1 MRNTEE
7 GAKPPLRYSLNLS
20 AHFRVWVTVW
30 VKVDPPPDPRIKS
43 TEKQRKS
50 PVFSQKQDF
59 LELLGRFEL
68 PTSSLPILPQ
78 LFFLIL
84 SCFVLKTETLAPQG
98 FQSFLF
104 CVLVS
109 PILRLRMGFF
119 DTRMGFV
126 WVLQRSIIPS
136 ISNASNAFVLTH
148 FIAF

>member
-1 MRNTEE
+1 MLCQKCTKPRNHC
-7 GAKPPLRYSLNLS
+7 GC
-20 AHFRVWVTVW
+20 RVL
-30 VKVDPPPDPRIKS
+30 
-43 TEKQRKS
+43 
-50 PVFSQKQDF
+50 

-68 PTSSLPILPQ
+68 PTSSLPILPP
-78 LFFLIL
+78 LFLLIF
-84 SCFVLKTETLAPQG
+84 SCFVIKTETSAPQG
-98 FQSFLF
+98 LQSFLF

-136 ISNASNAFVLTH
+136 ISNAFVLTH

>member
-1 MRNTEE
+1 MWSAKIRKTESVPKVAE
-7 GAKPPLRYSLNLS
+7 IKRKHLKSED
-20 AHFRVWVTVW
+20 FRC
-30 VKVDPPPDPRIKS
+30 
-43 TEKQRKS
+43 
-50 PVFSQKQDF
+50 F

>member
-1 MRNTEE
+1 MLCQKCTKPRNHC
-7 GAKPPLRYSLNLS
+7 GY
-20 AHFRVWVTVW
+20 RVL
-30 VKVDPPPDPRIKS
+30 
-43 TEKQRKS
+43 
-50 PVFSQKQDF
+50 

-109 PILRLRMGFF
+109 SILRLRMGF
-119 DTRMGFV
+119 
-126 WVLQRSIIPS
+126 
-136 ISNASNAFVLTH
+136 AAFNYPGH
-148 FIAF
+148 F

>member
-1 MRNTEE
+1 MSGT
-7 GAKPPLRYSLNLS
+7 PLRSVCGILCG
-20 AHFRVWVTVW
+20 
-30 VKVDPPPDPRIKS
+30 
-43 TEKQRKS
+43 QRKS
-50 PVFSQKQDF
+50 AKPYLFQKLQKVKENTRNPNISGAV
-59 LELLGRFEL
+59 LKLLGRFEL

-136 ISNASNAFVLTH
+136 ISNAFVLTH

>member
-1 MRNTEE
+1 MCTCEHEPYGYR
-7 GAKPPLRYSLNLS
+7 LL
-20 AHFRVWVTVW
+20 V
-30 VKVDPPPDPRIKS
+30 
-43 TEKQRKS
+43 
-50 PVFSQKQDF
+50 
-59 LELLGRFEL
+59 ELLGRFEL

-126 WVLQRSIIPS
+126 WVLQRSIILGT
-136 ISNASNAFVLTH
+136 SNASNAFVLTH